1 MSLCHLEGTLGR
13 IQRDLYRAWVYQLSS
28 SSLRS
33 AMGSRTA
40 LDESQLPSCG
50 KLPTTKTF
58 YPHQYQHRD
67 RLAPLAQQAKPKVLA
82 AHLAVCGRRGFR
94 EYDRHLLRR
103 LRNWYSNAHRTR
115 MHSDLLSRIDGDTQA
130 TTIPDREAA
139 KKPTRF
145 LWFHLPCCVLRLI
158 CSVC

>member
-103 LRNWYSNAHRTR
+103 LRNWYSNAHRIR
-115 MHSDLLSRIDGDTQA
+115 MHSDRLVTLKL
-130 TTIPDREAA
+130 PPY
-139 KKPTRF
+139 PTEKLQKNPHASSGF
-145 LWFHLPCCVLRLI
+145 I
-158 CSVC
+158 CHAVSLG